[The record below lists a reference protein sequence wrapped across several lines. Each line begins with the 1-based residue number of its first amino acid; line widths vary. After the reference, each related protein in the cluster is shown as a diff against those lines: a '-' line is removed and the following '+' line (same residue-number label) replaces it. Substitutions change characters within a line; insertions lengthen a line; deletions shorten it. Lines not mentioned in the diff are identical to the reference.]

1 MGGGKRAHGRPGSNL
16 GAALK
21 SARDKKNAGH
31 RKVHDKDHGEHLHV
45 SEVHQ
50 VFFII
55 ESASYAHSMQYT
67 VWCILRAVL
76 GGTVNLKNDFRKKR
90 IKWI

>member
-50 VFFII
+50 VHFFYKLYVQLVSI
-55 ESASYAHSMQYT
+55 E
-67 VWCILRAVL
+67 
-76 GGTVNLKNDFRKKR
+76 NLHVFSSQCKKIR
-90 IKWI
+90 DYIGSKMDV

>member
-50 VFFII
+50 VHFFLQII
-55 ESASYAHSMQYT
+55 CTIGVHRKST
-67 VWCILRAVL
+67 CI
-76 GGTVNLKNDFRKKR
+76 FEPM
-90 IKWI
+90 

>member
-1 MGGGKRAHGRPGSNL
+1 MGGGKRAHGRPCSNL

-31 RKVHDKDHGEHLHV
+31 RKVHAKDHGEHLHV

-50 VFFII
+50 VHFYHSICII
-55 ESASYAHSMQYT
+55 CTQYAAYSMLHTAYGSRRVFQ
-67 VWCILRAVL
+67 VP
-76 GGTVNLKNDFRKKR
+76 
-90 IKWI
+90 

>member
-21 SARDKKNAGH
+21 SARDKKNAGA
-31 RKVHDKDHGEHLHV
+31 RQVHDKDHGEHLHV

-50 VFFII
+50 VI
-55 ESASYAHSMQYT
+55 
-67 VWCILRAVL
+67 
-76 GGTVNLKNDFRKKR
+76 FRKILGVSEVFSLKLGFSWCTLSITR
-90 IKWI
+90 DSVVYPGYN

>member
-21 SARDKKNAGH
+21 SARDKKNAGA
-31 RKVHDKDHGEHLHV
+31 RQVHDKDHGEHLHV

-50 VFFII
+50 V
-55 ESASYAHSMQYT
+55 
-67 VWCILRAVL
+67 R
-76 GGTVNLKNDFRKKR
+76 FRKNLSCFR
-90 IKWI
+90 SFQGITRVSVGYPTYN

>member
-21 SARDKKNAGH
+21 SARDRKNAGA
-31 RKVHDKDHGEHLHV
+31 RQVHDKDHGEHLHV

-50 VFFII
+50 VIFSII
-55 ESASYAHSMQYT
+55 
-67 VWCILRAVL
+67 
-76 GGTVNLKNDFRKKR
+76 
-90 IKWI
+90 

>member
-50 VFFII
+50 VFFYK
-55 ESASYAHSMQYT
+55 S
-67 VWCILRAVL
+67 
-76 GGTVNLKNDFRKKR
+76 
-90 IKWI
+90 

>member
-50 VFFII
+50 VFFYHSICII
-55 ESASYAHSMQYT
+55 CTQYAAYCVRFSEG
-67 VWCILRAVL
+67 VSR
-76 GGTVNLKNDFRKKR
+76 TVNLKIDFRKKR

>member
-21 SARDKKNAGH
+21 SARDKKNAGA
-31 RKVHDKDHGEHLHV
+31 RQVHDKDHGEHLHV

-50 VFFII
+50 V
-55 ESASYAHSMQYT
+55 
-67 VWCILRAVL
+67 R
-76 GGTVNLKNDFRKKR
+76 FRKILGVSEVFRLKIGFTGYTLSITR
-90 IKWI
+90 VSLVYN